1 MKKSRYFALVPVFC
15 LCLGLFSGCRRTQT
29 DTPNQEPIDLADA
42 VQHAD
47 DTSVYQMIGHEITI
61 DMVAE
66 DPDTGLATAQYGGTT
81 YELGLDFLSMAM
93 VYNCSVPEGG
103 EYRSQEEV
111 FNRWWKL
118 YIQRW
123 NYLVP
128 EIPLYSN
135 QFFDLYNAKL
145 ENFHTSPYRDMA
157 DAIVSANVR
166 QGEKN
171 QVILGSTTRLS
182 GAFRNAAWGKS
193 SAGAADADIEA
204 LTTGHATVQ
213 TDLDGTYVWNLS
225 ALKAAPEAVR
235 NDDGTL
241 TYTIRIRDNLLFSD
255 GSPITAKNY
264 IAGLLAN
271 STKVA
276 QAAGGSGTAG
286 LTLLGYQ
293 DFYDYQGKGQRVYF
307 AGVRLVDK
315 YTFSVTYQKDYADYY
330 YIMSYAAFTPDP
342 LPLYLGNA
350 EIVTD
355 SRGCCGLS
363 DAFYVKTEKN
373 GAESFE
379 MADII
384 SNNLRWDSGLPYS
397 GPYAVADYNAAS
409 LVATLTRNAY
419 YSGDDMRGAPSI
431 DTVTYVQIV
440 SQTQLDQFK
449 SGQVDVL
456 AGITGAA
463 DTIAALSVV
472 RGNPQKYAETHYNR
486 AGYGKLGFRCDL
498 GPTAMKEVRQA
509 IMYTINRPEFAQ
521 TFTGGYG
528 AVVHGPYYEG
538 YSAYQAVEDSLL
550 LNPYAYSQDAAVAV
564 LEAGGWVYNGK
575 GEAYTGQGVRYK
587 KLSGYELSPDNLQF
601 ASTDGRYKTVK
612 VDGAYYMPLAINWY
626 GTQPNPVTDLLITS
640 WQSSPGATTGI
651 GMYIT
656 YTSSEFNQAVYG
668 DLGQSPEY
676 GFNGVPRCNAVNFA
690 TSFTSATYDRSRMFT
705 IDQTLYANYSSNFL
719 QDEADFWENY
729 QG

>member
-1 MKKSRYFALVPVFC
+1 MMKQRVFALILVLG
-15 LCLGLFSGCRRTQT
+15 LCLGLLAGCRGNQT
-29 DTPNQEPIDLADA
+29 GTPGGEPIDLADA
-42 VQHAD
+42 VTHAD
-47 DTSVYQMIGHEITI
+47 DTSVYEMIGHEITI
-61 DMVAE
+61 DMVTE
-66 DPDTGLATAQYGGTT
+66 DPDTGLATAQYQGTT
-81 YELGLDFLSMAM
+81 YELGLDFLTMAM
-93 VYNCSVPEGG
+93 VYNCSVPEGSD
-103 EYRSQEEV
+103 YSSQEDV
-111 FNRWWKL
+111 FNQWWKL

-135 QFFDLYNAKL
+135 QYFDLYNAKL

-166 QGEKN
+166 SGEKN

-193 SAGAADADIEA
+193 SPGAADADIEA

-225 ALKAAPEAVR
+225 ALKAEPEAVR
-235 NDDGTL
+235 NPDGTL
-241 TYTIRIRDNLLFSD
+241 TYTIRIRENLVFSD

-271 STKVA
+271 STAVA
-276 QAAGGSGTAG
+276 QAAGGTGTAG

-293 DFYDYQGKGQRVYF
+293 DFYDYQGQGQKVYF
-307 AGVRLVDK
+307 EGVRLVDK
-315 YTFSVTYQKDYADYY
+315 YTFSVTYQEDYADYY
-330 YIMSYAAFTPDP
+330 YIMSYAAFAPDP
-342 LPLYLGNA
+342 LSLYLGSA

-363 DAFYVKTEKN
+363 DDFYARVERNGTEVYVM
-373 GAESFE
+373 AEV
-379 MADII
+379 I
-384 SNNLRWDSGLPYS
+384 SNNLRWDSGLPFS
-397 GPYAVADYNAAS
+397 GPYAVVDYNAAS

-419 YSGDDMRGAPSI
+419 YTGDDMRGTPSI
-431 DTVTYVQIV
+431 DTITYVQIV

-456 AGITGAA
+456 AGITGAS
-463 DTIAALSVV
+463 DTIAALAVV
-472 RGNPQKYAETHYNR
+472 RGDPQKYAETHYNR

-498 GPTAMKEVRQA
+498 GPTAMTEVRQA

-564 LEAGGWVYNGK
+564 LEAGGWVYNGS
-575 GEAYTGQGVRYK
+575 GEAYAGQGVRYK
-587 KLSGYELSPDNLQF
+587 KLSGFELSPDNLQF
-601 ASTDGRYKTVK
+601 ASTDGRYQTVK
-612 VDGAYYMPLAINWY
+612 INGSYYMPLAINWY

-640 WQSSPGATTGI
+640 WQASPGATTGI

-668 DLGQSPEY
+668 DLGQSTEY

-690 TSFTSATYDRSRMFT
+690 TSFTSATYDRSRSFT
-705 IDQTLYANYSSNFL
+705 IDQSLYANYSSNFL